1 MPELSRFYGIVIYIN
16 PRDHLPPHFHA
27 EYGEHEAAVEIATGA
42 VLAGHLPSRA
52 WRLVQE
58 WFDLHR
64 AEVEENWRLIQGG
77 RRFFRVEPL

>member
-1 MPELSRFYGIVIYIN
+1 MRNVAGKPGKRKSRPVY
-16 PRDHLPPHFHA
+16 DQ
-27 EYGEHEAAVEIATGA
+27 AAVEIATGA

-77 RRFFRVEPL
+77 RRFFRIEPL